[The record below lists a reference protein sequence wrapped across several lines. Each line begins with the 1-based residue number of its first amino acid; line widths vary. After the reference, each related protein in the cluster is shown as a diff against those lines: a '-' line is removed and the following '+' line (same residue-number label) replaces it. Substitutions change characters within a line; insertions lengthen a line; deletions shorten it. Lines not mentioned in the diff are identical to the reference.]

1 MEHFI
6 PRPKIHREPLGNAP
20 KQSHVLMLKERR
32 LYFTSVDLNFV
43 PPSIEFSDA
52 LSLKH
57 YNNSKVADIVKSY
70 SLRWFVVMHHHGG

>member
-1 MEHFI
+1 
-6 PRPKIHREPLGNAP
+6 
-20 KQSHVLMLKERR
+20 MLKERR

-57 YNNSKVADIVKSY
+57 YNIQKLPI
-70 SLRWFVVMHHHGG
+70 